1 MKAMIEKLLA
11 YSTQEYDIFFRLPRS
26 QRLKGAGAVFFF
38 YLSIVCLSHLALRPF
53 LNGGAEA
60 DGFLYQLYA
69 GFLLV
74 ALISILPILFPP
86 FQKYR
91 SVVMYLSFFW
101 GLLLALFYGIS
112 LNQVLVDQPVGVAV
126 KAIWTG
132 GFLAILFGLSLY
144 SSVMK
149 EVVSEKSHME
159 AEIQVARR
167 IQTQLV
173 PEIVHDDELC
183 QIYGRSL
190 PAREVGGDFFDV
202 VRLSETR
209 LAVAIGD
216 VSGHNIAAGL
226 LMAILKGAFRTELQ
240 YMTSL
245 EHLARSLNRT
255 ILENSDKQM
264 FVSFM
269 CGIFDFGENS
279 LSMVNAGHLPL
290 LQYRAQKGEVVQWNP
305 AGMAFGLSKSA
316 KYQLQ
321 KTFYKTD
328 DVFIFI
334 TDGLEESVNPA
345 GEEYGLA
352 RIEKFL
358 AAAKGQGGPRELY
371 QTLIA
376 DVREFT
382 GPHPARDD
390 LTFLGLKVKNG

>member
-1 MKAMIEKLLA
+1 MKATINKLLE
-11 YSTQEYDIFFRLPRS
+11 YSTREYDIFFHLPRRL
-26 QRLKGAGAVFFF
+26 RLKGAGAVFFF

-53 LNGGAEA
+53 LNGRAEA
-60 DGFLYQLYA
+60 DSFLLQLSA
-69 GFLLV
+69 GFLVV
-74 ALISILPILFPP
+74 AVVSILPILFPP
-86 FQKYR
+86 FRRYR
-91 SVVMYLSFFW
+91 WVVMYLSFFW
-101 GLLLALFYGIS
+101 GLLLALFYAVSI
-112 LNQVLVDQPVGVAV
+112 NQVLMDQPVGVTV
-126 KAIWTG
+126 KVVWAT
-132 GFLAILFGLSLY
+132 GFLAIVLGLTLY
-144 SSVMK
+144 ASVLK
-149 EVVSEKSHME
+149 AVVAEKSLME

-167 IQTQLV
+167 IQIQLV
-173 PEIVHDDELC
+173 PELEQDDELC
-183 QIYGRSL
+183 QIYGKSL

-209 LAVAIGD
+209 MAVAIGD

-240 YMTSL
+240 YTTNL

-279 LSMVNAGHLPL
+279 LTMVNAGHLPL
-290 LQYRAQKGEVVQWNP
+290 LQYRAQKGEAVQWNP

-328 DVFIFI
+328 DVFLFI
-334 TDGLEESVNPA
+334 TDGLEESANPA
-345 GEEYGLA
+345 GEEYGLE
-352 RIEKFL
+352 RIQQFMV
-358 AAAKGQGGPRELY
+358 AAKGQGGPQDLY
-371 QTLIA
+371 QGLMA
-376 DVREFT
+376 DIREFT